1 MTLAALLSRLQSHP
15 TIGTRAQA
23 LFELRFLAQHAF
35 PSRLPRTPPTTLAAL
50 SQSLPADLSPLA
62 ILVEQR
68 TTQNKPLQYILGTV
82 PFANGLELL
91 VRPPVLI
98 PRPET
103 EWWVEEVAQRIRSH
117 GPRTIKV
124 VDMCSGS
131 GCAGLGLLS
140 FLPEPSHD
148 VRVVGVD
155 IDPQAL
161 ELSRANAAKCRFAER
176 AKYIHHDLM
185 TASQLPAELQ
195 QADLVLAN
203 PPYIAQ
209 GELSALDADVR
220 EWESHV
226 ALVGGEDGSEF
237 YPVLSRLAWRMLT
250 ARHPHQLGEQEG
262 DERKVPIVAMEIGHD
277 QGSKVREMMCE
288 WFEGVEV
295 WKDRSGR
302 DRCVVAMETRRRKD
316 G

>member
-23 LFELRFLAQHAF
+23 VFELRFLAQHAF

-117 GPRTIKV
+117 GPRTIK
-124 VDMCSGS
+124 
-131 GCAGLGLLS
+131 
-140 FLPEPSHD
+140 PSHD

-176 AKYIHHDLM
+176 AKYIHHDLL

-295 WKDRSGR
+295 WKDRNGR